1 MAYAKYGDGDG
12 VDVYDSFICTVLG
25 SLYPKNVQYVVVD
38 IQMRKE

>member
-1 MAYAKYGDGDG
+1 M
-12 VDVYDSFICTVLG
+12 DVYAITICTVLG